1 MMLRD
6 VEEGSTWASVVAV
19 IAILSTIGVL
29 YAPLLLR

>member
-19 IAILSTIGVL
+19 IVILSTIGVL